1 MYLFTYKPE
10 EVHYVEGTRGT
21 CKEIKVLFSFK
32 ANKFY
37 HDLLLNSASIL
48 YLVFEL
54 VKALPDVDHLA
65 DAPVQQKI
73 YKRQNSLKEE

>member
-1 MYLFTYKPE
+1 MAVISALSQQVWRSFDHSKS
-10 EVHYVEGTRGT
+10 
-21 CKEIKVLFSFK
+21 EIKVLFSFK
-32 ANKFY
+32 ATKFY
-37 HDLLLNSASIL
+37 HDLLLKSASIL